1 MRRRRPLLLAVPT
14 IVFAVL
20 VVVLL
25 VVGLLD
31 SGGNDAL
38 TRHQLL
44 SYERS
49 LTPIVKDAGA
59 TVQEGVKAAITDLTQ
74 QHVVPPASI
83 ANEADHWAAALRL
96 DKAKLAAIRPVPA
109 ALRTMRQ
116 KFLDALDQYAAAA
129 DALAVA
135 GRAPTAT
142 RPAALDRVY
151 RLGEGADRVYD
162 EASAVLQ
169 QARTKLGL
177 GTDPDYPG
185 S

>member
-14 IVFAVL
+14 LVLVVL

-25 VVGLLD
+25 VVGLLS
-31 SGGNDAL
+31 SGSGDTL

-59 TVQEGVKAAITDLTQ
+59 TVQEGLKAAITDLTQ

-83 ANEADHWAAALRL
+83 ANEADNWAAALRR

-109 ALRTMRQ
+109 GLRPMRQ
-116 KFLDALDQYAAAA
+116 RFLDALDEYAAAA

-135 GRAPTAT
+135 GRAPASG
-142 RPAALDRVY
+142 RSAALDHVY

-162 EASAVLQ
+162 EASAQLQ